1 MGIVTKP
8 IETSNPG
15 GALIGFN
22 NVLITATISSGTTNP
37 NKALTPNTWER
48 WRPTAANLT
57 AKFQMGDVDTDIN
70 YIAIAAHNLIGE
82 TLLLSTAATEGGT
95 LTDVES
101 ITFTNND
108 PIMIT
113 FDTRTVREV
122 AIQSTYSVVKEIGV
136 VYAGKT
142 LDMPRAIY
150 GGHSPITLS
159 ARTDYQSVESETGQS
174 LGLTIIRQGLET
186 NYSWRFLEPDFY
198 RESFLPFVIS
208 ARTIPFFIKWRP
220 DFFPDEVAYGRPTG
234 DIIPDNMGG
243 GHKLMSVSFTMRA
256 HADV

>member
-1 MGIVTKP
+1 MPIVTKP
-8 IETSNPG
+8 IATGNPG

-22 NVLITATISSGTTNP
+22 NVLLTATISSGTTNP
-37 NKALTPNTWER
+37 SKALTPNTWER

-82 TLLLSTAATEGGT
+82 TILVSTAATEGGA

-108 PIMIT
+108 PIMLN
-113 FDTRTVREV
+113 FDARTVREV
-122 AIQSTYSVVKEIGV
+122 AIQATYTVAKEIGV

-159 ARTDYQSVESETGQS
+159 ASTDYQSVESETGQF
-174 LGLTIIRQGLET
+174 LGRNIIRKGLET
-186 NYSWRFLEPDFY
+186 EYSWRFLDPDFY
-198 RESFLPFVIS
+198 REEFMPFVIS

-220 DFFPDEVAYGRPTG
+220 DFFSDEVAYGWAMG
-234 DIIPDNMGG
+234 DITPVNMGG
-243 GHKLMSVSFTMRA
+243 GHTLMSVSFSMRG
-256 HADV
+256 HSDI